1 MNLKFLF
8 LTIFLE
14 IGLMA
19 GAQQPVL
26 IYQLIVT
33 GNQLTQEKDGKID
46 GRIDTSDSGFLSP
59 EGRFMMYNLGVAVSN
74 KYKEFLPKKFS

>member
-1 MNLKFLF
+1 
-8 LTIFLE
+8 
-14 IGLMA
+14 
-19 GAQQPVL
+19 
-26 IYQLIVT
+26 VT